1 MEDPDPSSGP
11 PEFDAVFEDGDVE
24 RRIYGTVLGLREP
37 TSASA
42 VADTVDCDPK
52 TARKY
57 LSFDT
62 GDGTTVTFT
71 VPDAR
76 RDA

>member
-1 MEDPDPSSGP
+1 MG
-11 PEFDAVFEDGDVE
+11 GD
-24 RRIYGTVLGLREP
+24 
-37 TSASA
+37 
-42 VADTVDCDPK
+42 
-52 TARKY
+52 